1 MAYISFQPI
10 DFFNTL
16 NYVGTGS
23 SQAITG
29 VGFQPDFVWCKQKD
43 GGNSHML
50 ADAARGVN
58 SKLSSNDTAGQN
70 TGSTF
75 LTAFGADGFTGGGD
89 YEINGNTANYVNWN
103 WKGGTTSIPS
113 GGSITPSA
121 ANYSATSGFGAY
133 VYTGTGSAGTIAH
146 GLGKTPTAIII
157 KRYDSSGNSWA
168 VYNVGFDTGGTA
180 AADYVMALNDSNAKS
195 DDATY
200 FNDTVPTSTLF
211 SVGSANGVNG
221 SGYTYVAYVFTST
234 AGFSKCGLYQG
245 NGNADGT
252 FVYTGFEPA
261 FLIAKNRDSGGPA
274 SYGWTMMSNT
284 FGMGGATSSNPAY
297 NDLTQNAY
305 ADQAVAVGSS
315 PVCDFLSNGF
325 KWRGT
330 SVDSNQ
336 AAPFIYMA
344 FARQSIV
351 SSNSKAGTAR

>member
-103 WKGGTTSIPS
+103 WKGGTTTVPS
-113 GGSITPSA
+113 GGTITPSA
-121 ANYSATSGFGAY
+121 VNYSATSGFGAY

-157 KRYDSSGNSWA
+157 KRYNTSGNSWA

-200 FNDTVPTSTLF
+200 FNDTVPTSTVF
-211 SVGSANGVNG
+211 SVGSANGSNG
-221 SGYTYVAYVFTST
+221 SVAPNGYVAYVFTNKR
-234 AGFSKCGLYQG
+234 GFSQCGAYRG
-245 NGNADGT
+245 NSSSTNGP
-252 FVYTGFEPA
+252 FVYCGFRPA
-261 FLIAKNRDSGGPA
+261 FIMLKANA
-274 SYGWTMMSNT
+274 QTTNWMM
-284 FGMGGATSSNPAY
+284 FDDKREGY
-297 NDLTQNAY
+297 NVDNDPLY
-305 ADQAVAVGSS
+305 ADVDVAEGTADNLDIV
-315 PVCDFLSNGF
+315 SNGF
-325 KWRGT
+325 KIRAGSGGG
-330 SVDSNQ
+330 SVNEINTDGEYYSY
-336 AAPFIYMA
+336 IA
-344 FARQSIV
+344 FAEFPFV